1 MTAKPTLIVD
11 DEKNIRLAL
20 SMALEQLDIPVETAA
35 SGEEALEKIAAG
47 GFGVMLLDLR
57 MPGLDG
63 MEVLRRVSY
72 ERPEI
77 KVIIITA
84 YGSIDLAVEAM
95 KLGAVDFLQKPF
107 EVAKSGRWCGASWKN
122 KGKRVYEDYLA
133 LAKER
138 ISEGYFDIA
147 GVYAQKAVFLDPK
160 RPEALNL
167 LGGISEATGN
177 RLEAYKYYRAALAH
191 DPAYLPAQLNLE
203 RVAAQPYTQQGIIWG
218 DPDQGKKSRPENKRR
233 QYERK
238 NPGNPS
244 TPEIAL
250 TPEEILQGKVKKKE
264 RLGQWLATAIC
275 GNDITSS
282 CLYVSGIAISIC
294 PVHGAPWR
302 SCWWPAGVVSLPQD
316 LYRSG
321 GGPAP
326 GRRGLQLPAQLH
338 PQV

>member
-57 MPGLDG
+57 MPGVDG
-63 MEVLRRVSY
+63 MEVLRRVSC

-107 EVAKSGRWCGASWKN
+107 EVTQVREMVRRILEKQEESVGYA
-122 KGKRVYEDYLA
+122 DYIA

-138 ISEGYFDIA
+138 ILEGYFDIA

-191 DPAYLPAQLNLE
+191 NPAYLPAQLNLE

-218 DPDQGKKSRPENKRR
+218 DPDP
-233 QYERK
+233 
-238 NPGNPS
+238 
-244 TPEIAL
+244 T
-250 TPEEILQGKVKKKE
+250 KKE
-264 RLGQWLATAIC
+264 
-275 GNDITSS
+275 
-282 CLYVSGIAISIC
+282 
-294 PVHGAPWR
+294 
-302 SCWWPAGVVSLPQD
+302 PA
-316 LYRSG
+316 
-321 GGPAP
+321 
-326 GRRGLQLPAQLH
+326 
-338 PQV
+338 